1 MRFVMMVRALAARSI
16 RFVAPSL
23 LIASAL
29 LPASSLLYIRFE
41 SDALP
46 ARSSVQIVAIILSLA
61 TFLLVI
67 FLWQARH
74 RIRHL
79 QAKEREA
86 VSNGSLDPLSR
97 LPNRLAF
104 DRILERAIVES
115 SHDAPIALF
124 IIDIDRFKS
133 VNDSHGHQAGDRLI
147 VGIAER
153 LKRII
158 HEDDRVARVGGDEF
172 ALVLAGANGR
182 AQCAAMAHS
191 IHDALL
197 APIDVGGAQVFAT
210 LSVGVAVC
218 PHDGDTHATL
228 TAAAD
233 LALYR
238 AKNEGRNRFALF
250 DKTMERELHLGM
262 TIEADMRRAIR
273 NDELTVLY
281 QPLMAACGTRM
292 HGVEALVRWRH
303 PQRGLMSPEEFIPL
317 AETRGLIVPLGEWVL
332 RRACLD
338 AKRWPTLRMAVNVS
352 PVQFRQR
359 GFVQNV
365 KAIIDQTGF
374 DPGRLDLELTEGVL
388 IQDEEQAETVIMD
401 LRALG
406 IRMGLDDFGSGYS
419 SLIYL
424 RRFAFDK
431 IKIDRGFLEALEMAG
446 EGAIMLEYIV
456 SLGHALG
463 LTVTAEGVER
473 EDQVA
478 FLRTLGCD
486 EMQGY
491 YFSAP
496 VAAEAIDERLS
507 MAAWTGLA
515 RSDSDSGDDGAGHRG
530 LAVVGSR
537 HGLDA
542 A

>member
-1 MRFVMMVRALAARSI
+1 MRMTTMGHALLARSI
-16 RFVAPSL
+16 RFAAPGL
-23 LIASAL
+23 LIAFAL
-29 LPASSLLYIRFE
+29 LPACSLLYLRFA
-41 SDALP
+41 SDAFP
-46 ARSSVQIVAIILSLA
+46 PRSSVQTLAVVLPLA
-61 TFLLVI
+61 TFLLAI

-74 RIRHL
+74 RILHL
-79 QAKEREA
+79 QTREHEA
-86 VSNGSLDPLSR
+86 IKNGSLDGLSR

-104 DRILERAIVES
+104 DRILDRAVADSTHE
-115 SHDAPIALF
+115 APVALF

-158 HEDDRVARVGGDEF
+158 HEGDCVARVGGDEF
-172 ALVLAGANGR
+172 ALMLLSTDGR
-182 AQCAAMAHS
+182 AQCSAMAHRL
-191 IHDALL
+191 HDALL
-197 APIDVGGAQVFAT
+197 APIDVGTANVFAT
-210 LSVGVAVC
+210 VSVGIALC
-218 PHDGDTHATL
+218 PVDGDTHATL

-250 DKTMERELHLGM
+250 DKTMERELSLGM

-273 NDELTVLY
+273 NDELLVFY
-281 QPLMAACGTRM
+281 QPLMASCGTRM
-292 HGVEALVRWRH
+292 QGLEALVRWQH
-303 PQRGLMSPEEFIPL
+303 PARGLMSPEEFIPL
-317 AETRGLIVPLGEWVL
+317 AENRGLIGPLGEWVL

-338 AKRWPTLRMAVNVS
+338 AKRWPDLRIAVNVS
-352 PVQFRQR
+352 PMQFRQR
-359 GFVQNV
+359 DFVQKV
-365 KAIIDQTGF
+365 QAIIEQTGI
-374 DPGRLDLELTEGVL
+374 DPSRIDLELTEGVL
-388 IQDEEQAETVIMD
+388 IQDAEQAETVIMD

-406 IRMGLDDFGSGYS
+406 VRMGLDDFGSGYS

-431 IKIDRGFLEALEMAG
+431 IKIDRSFLEALEMSG

-463 LTVTAEGVER
+463 LSVTAEGVER
-473 EDQVA
+473 ADQVA

-496 VAAEAIDERLS
+496 VPAEVIDERLS
-507 MAAWTGLA
+507 MAAWSEP
-515 RSDSDSGDDGAGHRG
+515 RSSQPLTAGQNHRG
-530 LAVVGSR
+530 LVSGKPK
-537 HGLDA
+537 HDLDVA
-542 A
+542 

>member
-1 MRFVMMVRALAARSI
+1 MRFVMMVRVLAARSI

-29 LPASSLLYIRFE
+29 LPAVSLLFLRFA

-46 ARSSVQIVAIILSLA
+46 ARSAVRTLAIVVPLA

-79 QAKEREA
+79 QAREREA
-86 VSNGSLDPLSR
+86 TRSGSLDPLSR
-97 LPNRLAF
+97 LPNRSAF
-104 DRILERAIVES
+104 DAILARAVEGC
-115 SHDAPIALF
+115 SHDAPLALF

-153 LKRII
+153 IKRII
-158 HEDDRVARVGGDEF
+158 HETDCVARVGGDEF
-172 ALVLAGANGR
+172 ALMLVDTGGL
-182 AQCAAMAHS
+182 AQCAAMAHR

-197 APIDVGGAQVFAT
+197 APIDVGTAQVFVT
-210 LSVGVAVC
+210 LSVGVALC
-218 PHDGDTHATL
+218 PQDADTHVTL

-238 AKNEGRNRFALF
+238 AKSEGRNRFALF
-250 DKTMERELHLGM
+250 DKTMERDLHLGR

-281 QPLMAACGTRM
+281 QPLMTACGTHM
-292 HGVEALVRWRH
+292 QGVEALVRWQH
-303 PQRGLMSPEEFIPL
+303 PERGLMSPEEFIPL
-317 AETRGLIVPLGEWVL
+317 AEVKGLIVPLGEWVL
-332 RRACLD
+332 RQACLD
-338 AKRWPTLRMAVNVS
+338 AKRWPDLRIAVNVS

-359 GFVQNV
+359 GFAQKV
-365 KAIIDQTGF
+365 KAIIDETGI
-374 DPGRLDLELTEGVL
+374 DPTRLDLELTEGVL
-388 IQDEEQAETVIMD
+388 IQDEEQAEAVIMD
-401 LRALG
+401 LRAFG
-406 IRMGLDDFGSGYS
+406 VRMGLDDFGSGYS

-431 IKIDRGFLEALEMAG
+431 IKIDRSFLQALEMAG

-473 EDQVA
+473 EDQVT
-478 FLRTLGCD
+478 FLRRLGCD

-496 VAAEAIDERLS
+496 VPAAVIDERVS
-507 MAAWTGLA
+507 MMAWVGRPDASDAGLPTVGGTTRDLNAA
-515 RSDSDSGDDGAGHRG
+515 
-530 LAVVGSR
+530 
-537 HGLDA
+537 
-542 A
+542 

>member
-1 MRFVMMVRALAARSI
+1 MHFVLMVRVVAARSI
-16 RFVAPSL
+16 RFLAPSL
-23 LIASAL
+23 LITSAL
-29 LPASSLLYIRFE
+29 LPAFSLLYLRFR
-41 SDALP
+41 SDVLP
-46 ARSSVQIVAIILSLA
+46 AGSAVRTLAIVLPLA
-61 TFLLVI
+61 TFLLII

-86 VSNGSLDPLSR
+86 IRSGNLDSLSR
-97 LPNRLAF
+97 LPNRSAF
-104 DRILERAIVES
+104 DAILARAVEEC
-115 SHDAPIALF
+115 SHESPVALF
-124 IIDIDRFKS
+124 IIDIDRFKN
-133 VNDSHGHQAGDRLI
+133 VNDSHGHQAGDCLI

-153 LKRII
+153 IKRII
-158 HEDDRVARVGGDEF
+158 HETDCIARVGGDEF
-172 ALVLAGANGR
+172 ALMVVNTGGL
-182 AQCAAMAHS
+182 AQCAAMAHR

-197 APIDVGGAQVFAT
+197 APVDIGTAQVFVT
-210 LSVGVAVC
+210 LSVGVALC
-218 PHDGDTHATL
+218 PQDAATHVTL

-250 DKTMERELHLGM
+250 DKTMERDLHLGM

-273 NDELTVLY
+273 NDELTILY
-281 QPLMAACGTRM
+281 QPLMASCGTRM
-292 HGVEALVRWRH
+292 QGLEALVRWQH
-303 PQRGLMSPEEFIPL
+303 PERGLLSPEDFIPL

-338 AKRWPTLRMAVNVS
+338 AKRWPALRIAVNVS

-359 GFVQNV
+359 GFAQKI
-365 KAIIDQTGF
+365 KAIVDETGID
-374 DPGRLDLELTEGVL
+374 PARLDLELTEGVL
-388 IQDEEQAETVIMD
+388 IQDEDQAETVMMD

-406 IRMGLDDFGSGYS
+406 VRMGLDDFGSGYS

-431 IKIDRGFLEALEMAG
+431 IKIDRSFLQALEMTG
-446 EGAIMLEYIV
+446 EGAIIFEYIV

-463 LTVTAEGVER
+463 LSVTAEGVER
-473 EDQVA
+473 QDQVT
-478 FLRTLGCD
+478 FLRKLGCD

-496 VAAEAIDERLS
+496 VPAEVIDERVS
-507 MAAWTGLA
+507 MTAWTGWT
-515 RSDSDSGDDGAGHRG
+515 
-530 LAVVGSR
+530 
-537 HGLDA
+537 DA
-542 A
+542 NLPAADEMKRDLNAA